1 MKKRLTKHDEEAFRE
16 LTERGWRQS
25 PEERSPRFV
34 EQTPEGR
41 RRYCEWATEA
51 AKFFK
56 GEKPVRFHG
65 DHWKL

>member
-1 MKKRLTKHDEEAFRE
+1 MTKLSESDKAAFRE
-16 LTERGWRQS
+16 LTARGWEQS

-41 RRYCEWATEA
+41 ARYVRWATEA
-51 AKFFK
+51 SKFFK
-56 GEKPVRFHG
+56 GTKPVDFSG

>member
-1 MKKRLTKHDEEAFRE
+1 MAHLSKHDIAAFSEASKQP
-16 LTERGWRQS
+16 WQQS
-25 PEERSPRFV
+25 PEERSPRLV

-41 RRYCEWATEA
+41 ARYIRWATEA

-56 GEKPVRFHG
+56 GDKPVDFSG